1 MMGDKIDLV
10 IADDHKLFIEGLQSI
25 LDQHPDIEIADIAEN
40 GKELLE
46 IVRKK
51 KPDVI
56 LLDINMPVINGLE
69 ALKYIKREFS
79 TVKVIMLSTYSEE
92 HLVEKAK
99 AQGANGYLLK
109 NVNKADLVQTIN
121 LVYQG
126 QSCFPYRMPA
136 GQSLPDEAD
145 SFLKQ
150 FNITKRE
157 SEIIQLIKT
166 GLTNQ
171 QMSEQL
177 HLSIYTVET
186 HRKNIMQKL
195 KLRTPAELVKFIIT
209 NNL

>member
-1 MMGDKIDLV
+1 MGDKIQLV

-25 LDQHPDIEIADIAEN
+25 LDNHTEVEIADIAEN

-69 ALKYIKREFS
+69 ALKYLKREFVE
-79 TVKVIMLSTYSEE
+79 VKVIMLSTYNEE

-99 AQGANGYLLK
+99 TQGANGYLLK
-109 NVNKADLVQTIN
+109 NVNKADLIQTIN
-121 LVYQG
+121 LVHLG
-126 QSCFPYRMPA
+126 QSCFPYRLPA
-136 GQSLPDEAD
+136 NHILPDIAD
-145 SFLKQ
+145 GFLEQ

-157 SEIIQLIKT
+157 GEILQLIKT
-166 GLTNQ
+166 GFTNQ

-195 KLRTPAELVKFIIT
+195 KLRNPAELMKFIIS